1 MNTVTDKL
9 AEYRQITG
17 DYKRVVFE
25 LTNEM
30 SKHVWKNKQGY

>member
-9 AEYRQITG
+9 AEYRQITD
-17 DYKRVVFE
+17 DYKRIVFE